1 MRTWKPAA
9 LALAVAA
16 LVAAC
21 GGGDVDDG
29 SSFDLTGEP
38 GSLLA
43 TPTAL
48 VTLPPAAF
56 ASTDAITGG
65 AKCTV
70 TFNYFQYGTVGGAG
84 EKTTASGG
92 IMVPSGDNPACQGER
107 PVLLYAHG
115 TSTDKNKNMASP
127 QDKEA
132 ALVAA
137 IYAAQGYIV
146 VAPNYAGYEAST
158 LPYHPYLNLEQQAQD
173 VVDALTAARK
183 GFAAVGA
190 KASRALFVTGYSQG
204 GFVSMAAQRKL
215 QLDMKPAVAGAH
227 LSGPYALGF
236 FGDLVYGG
244 NVNVG
249 ATLFA
254 PLLNTSFQRTYGNL
268 YSDPGEMYED
278 AYVTGIESLLPSTT
292 PDTLLGT
299 KLPTTA
305 LFAPLREG
313 ESTKLGFGTPNLIKT
328 SYRSAVLADAAKNPY
343 LDPSKTPEHP
353 LRQAAYKND
362 LLRQNWTPEQPMLLC
377 GGGSDPTVFYDFNTA
392 PAAAQ
397 FKALP
402 GAAQVIE
409 VNVDPKTPV
418 DDAFNGVRQIF
429 SALKTKAAQD
439 AIAAALED
447 NPQATE
453 SELNAAATLAVAS
466 AYHSPLVAQACNVAA
481 KGFFDKIMADAAA
494 AIPR

>member
-9 LALAVAA
+9 IAMAVAA

-21 GGGDVDDG
+21 GGGDGASDG
-29 SSFDLTGEP
+29 ASFDLTGAP

-56 ASTDAITGG
+56 SSVDAITGG

-92 IMVPSGDNPACQGER
+92 IMVPSGDNPACQGKR

-127 QDKEA
+127 QDREA

-158 LPYHPYLNLEQQAQD
+158 LPYHPYLNLDQQAQD

-190 KASRALFVTGYSQG
+190 NAGPALFVTGYSQG

-215 QLDMKPAVAGAH
+215 QLDGTPAVAGAH
-227 LSGPYALGF
+227 LSGPYALGL

-249 ATLFA
+249 ATLFT
-254 PLLNTSFQRTYGNL
+254 PLLNTSFQRAYGNL
-268 YSDPGEMYED
+268 YSNPGEMYED
-278 AYVTGIESLLPSTT
+278 NYAPGIESLLPSTT
-292 PDTLLGT
+292 PDALLGT
-299 KLPTTA
+299 TLPTTA
-305 LFAPLREG
+305 MFAPFFEG
-313 ESTKLGFGTPNLIKT
+313 ESTKFGFGTPNLIKT

-343 LDPSKTPEHP
+343 MDPTKKPEHP
-353 LRQAAYKND
+353 LRQAAYEND
-362 LLRQNWTPEQPMLLC
+362 LLRKKWTPQQPMLLC
-377 GGGSDPTVFYDFNTA
+377 GGGSDPTVFYTPNTA
-392 PAAAQ
+392 AAAAQ

-402 GAAQVIE
+402 GAAPVIE
-409 VNVDPKTPV
+409 VNVDTSPTV
-418 DDAFNGVRQIF
+418 GDGFDGARQIF
-429 SALKTKAAQD
+429 SVLKTQEINKALTANPPANPTQAVAVAYHGTLVAQSCNAAAKGYFD
-439 AIAAALED
+439 QVIAAA
-447 NPQATE
+447 
-453 SELNAAATLAVAS
+453 AAA
-466 AYHSPLVAQACNVAA
+466 
-481 KGFFDKIMADAAA
+481 
-494 AIPR
+494 PR